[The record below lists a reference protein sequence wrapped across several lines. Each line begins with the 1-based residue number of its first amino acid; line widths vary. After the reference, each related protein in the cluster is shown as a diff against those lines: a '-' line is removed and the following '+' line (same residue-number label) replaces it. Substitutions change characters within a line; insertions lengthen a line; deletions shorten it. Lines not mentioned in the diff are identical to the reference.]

1 MGNFWKGLLS
11 FGKDIAPGLV
21 SAGGGLLTTK
31 LNNEFARE
39 NAREQRQ
46 WQEQMWERQIA
57 YNSPANQANLL
68 RQAGLNPYD
77 KVGFQPIGNAGT
89 GATAETIPFDNPV
102 ATLMNTRIQEA
113 QLEGIELDNEAKEI
127 DNESRRTD
135 VNFSKATFD
144 QRVQMVGEQLD
155 GLKLDNQQ
163 KSQIATLVQDAYFDS
178 DGNVKNN
185 PNKLDYDL
193 KQQQKDLNDF
203 AKQLEHNKV
212 IQSNFVNYVKST
224 FGIDYTFLPDD
235 LKQQVS
241 QWVFSSLN
249 GATDNESVLN
259 NLWERIATY
268 AYDSENAR
276 QRQAYGDTWIG
287 EIRKLVDD
295 LNKMFSKFDISPTA
309 FLSTMI
315 EKIWN

>member
-1 MGNFWKGLLS
+1 MSIVGSL
-11 FGKDIAPGLV
+11 I
-21 SAGGGLLTTK
+21 SAGAGIVS
-31 LNNEFARE
+31 NSISNDMSRR
-39 NAREQRQ
+39 NAREQRE
-46 WQEQMWERQIA
+46 WQEDMWEKQKA
-57 YNSPANQANLL
+57 YNAPGSQANLL
-68 RQAGLNPYD
+68 RAAGLNPYD

-102 ATLMNTRIQEA
+102 ATFMNTRMQEA
-113 QLEGIELDNEAKEI
+113 QLKGLELDNEAKEI
-127 DNESRRTD
+127 DNAQRRVD
-135 VNFSKATFD
+135 FDFANATYD
-144 QRVQMVGEQLD
+144 DRVKMVGEQLKD
-155 GLKLDNQQ
+155 ISLSNHQ

-185 PNKLDYDL
+185 PNTLDYEI